1 MDKLVFIDVA
11 DSSTKGGSTDLEIFR
26 LPNVEVFRGT
36 WSVELSVSNCRP
48 HAESPHV
55 SECFRGWTI
64 SVVLRERWFSR
75 GLIAAAEPKAA
86 ALAGEALTTGC
97 SVLARFVGLGRLQSH
112 RGHRQRMEQRAVLRE
127 RGPD

>member
-11 DSSTKGGSTDLEIFR
+11 DSSTRGGSTDLEIFQ

-36 WSVELSVSNCRP
+36 WSVELSVSKCPP

-55 SECFRGWTI
+55 SECFR
-64 SVVLRERWFSR
+64 VLCSESAGFRR

-86 ALAGEALTTGC
+86 AVAGEALTTGC
-97 SVLARFVGLGRLQSH
+97 SVLARFVSLGRLQSH
-112 RGHRQRMEQRAVLRE
+112 RGHRQRVEQRAVLRE